1 MKHYDELGGPMSY
14 PHMAA
19 GWAVAGDTP
28 FTWTKQ
34 VASNFGGTRNGMVV
48 HWPKGIQARGEV
60 RSQFHHVIDVAPTVL
75 EAAGLP
81 EPKSVNGT
89 VQKPIEGVSM
99 AYTFADPKAESR
111 HKVQYF
117 EIFGN
122 RGIYADGWLAGTV
135 HKAPGRRSRG
145 RRSRTTGGSST
156 TRAPTS
162 AW

>member
-1 MKHYDELGGPMSY
+1 MSY

-34 VASNFGGTRNGMVV
+34 VASSFGGTRNGMVV
-48 HWPKGIQARGEV
+48 HWPKRIKAKDEV
-60 RSQFHHVIDVAPTVL
+60 RSQFHHVIDVAPTIL

-99 AYTFADPKAESR
+99 AYTFDDPKAESR

-135 HKAPGRRSRG
+135 HRAPWEMKPRAAAPRG
-145 RRSRTTGGSST
+145 HGGSST

>member
-1 MKHYDELGGPMSY
+1 M
-14 PHMAA
+14 
-19 GWAVAGDTP
+19 
-28 FTWTKQ
+28 
-34 VASNFGGTRNGMVV
+34 
-48 HWPKGIQARGEV
+48 
-60 RSQFHHVIDVAPTVL
+60 RSQFHHVIDVAPTIL

-99 AYTFADPKAESR
+99 AYTFDDPKAESR

-135 HKAPGRRSRG
+135 HRAPWESKPRAPLLEDD
-145 RRSRTTGGSST
+145 GGSST
-156 TRAPTS
+156 TRASTS
-162 AW
+162 AWRTTSRRRTRPS